1 MVHGKNLSAHDK
13 LTWTDEA
20 DKAFTDLKGSLQ
32 SAPTL
37 GLPKPDLPFTQFV
50 DQKDGFLTSVLTQ
63 THGGKQRPVAYFST
77 KLDPVAAGLPLCL
90 RAVAAAEKAVIASH
104 DIVEYGDLILMVP
117 HAVSH
122 ILYTQKT
129 SHLSAQQWLRY
140 HPTLLDMPNIIVKR
154 CTVLNP
160 ATL

>member
-1 MVHGKNLSAHDK
+1 MIHGKNLSAHDK

-104 DIVEYGDLILMVP
+104 DVISYSWFLMQFRTSCT
-117 HAVSH
+117 HRKHH
-122 ILYTQKT
+122 ICQR
-129 SHLSAQQWLRY
+129 S
-140 HPTLLDMPNIIVKR
+140 NG
-154 CTVLNP
+154 
-160 ATL
+160 